1 MSKNKTPQAIRGTQ
15 DIFGPEAEAFAF
27 VVETFERVR
36 KLYRFRRVEMPVFE
50 KTEVF
55 ARSIGETTDIV
66 SKEMYSFDD
75 RGGDSLTLRPEFT
88 AGIAR
93 AYLTNG
99 WQQHAPLKVGTHGP
113 LFRYERPQKGRYR
126 QFHQID
132 AEIIG
137 AAEPQADVELLAM
150 ADQLLKELGIEGV
163 TLHLNTLGDGDSREA
178 WRAALI
184 EYFSAVKDELSED
197 SQERLEKNPLRILDS
212 KDRRDRKFVAD
223 APKID
228 AFLSDEATALFDA
241 VTSGLDAAGV
251 KWVRAESLVRGLDY
265 YRHTAFEFIPDE
277 GSAAADAL
285 GSQSTILGGGRYDGL
300 MESLGGAPTP
310 AVGWA
315 AGIERLAMLVGEEK
329 LDLLRPET
337 LIVLPDGPSA
347 IAKATALTAFIRRR
361 LPELV
366 EKIDALR
373 WQRNFQIEDASSEGI
388 IADTDGD
395 YEFSGAFELAF
406 KHNQRKQFD
415 KAKRDGA
422 SVIVTVRDDGTT
434 SERSML
440 VSSSRT
446 ETDFAKGALGMHA
459 LWSLIEMELQGEEY
473 SLVNNRQIKL
483 P

>member
-1 MSKNKTPQAIRGTQ
+1 MSKNSQPKTPQAIRGTQ
-15 DIFGPEAEAFAF
+15 DIFGPDAEAFAF

-36 KLYRFRRVEMPVFE
+36 KLYRFRRIEMPVFE

-55 ARSIGETTDIV
+55 ARSLGETTDVV

-75 RGGDSLTLRPEFT
+75 RGGESLTLRPEFT

-126 QFHQID
+126 QFHQLD

-184 EYFSAVKDELSED
+184 DYFSAVKDELSED

-212 KDRRDRKFVAD
+212 KDRRDQRFLAD

-228 AFLSDEATALFDA
+228 AFLSDDARAFFEA

-251 KWVRAESLVRGLDY
+251 QWVRAENLVRGLDY
-265 YRHTAFEFIPDE
+265 YRHTAFEFIPDQ
-277 GSAAADAL
+277 GSAAAEAL

-300 MESLGGAPTP
+300 MESLGGPATP

-315 AGIERLAMLVGEEK
+315 AGIERLAMLVGDRSE
-329 LDLLRPET
+329 P
-337 LIVLPDGPSA
+337 
-347 IAKATALTAFIRRR
+347 R
-361 LPELV
+361 LEAMVLV
-366 EKIDALR
+366 ENDAGMSAAFQLLAQLR
-373 WQRNFQIEDASSEGI
+373 AGGI
-388 IADTDGD
+388 VADIMATGSPKKR
-395 YEFSGAFELAF
+395 Y
-406 KHNQRKQFD
+406 D
-415 KAKRDGA
+415 KAVKQQPQHILRVDERGYHGI
-422 SVIVTVRDDGTT
+422 SGEGDTSRIVKAVNAAPT
-434 SERSML
+434 SP
-440 VSSSRT
+440 RT
-446 ETDFAKGALGMHA
+446 
-459 LWSLIEMELQGEEY
+459 
-473 SLVNNRQIKL
+473 
-483 P
+483 

>member
-1 MSKNKTPQAIRGTQ
+1 MSKNTPKAIRGTQ
-15 DIFGPEAEAFAF
+15 DIFGADAETFAH

-55 ARSIGETTDIV
+55 SRAIGETTDVV
-66 SKEMYSFDD
+66 SKEMYSFED
-75 RGGDSLTLRPEFT
+75 RGEDSLTLRPEFT

-99 WQQHAPLKVGTHGP
+99 WQQHAPLKVVTHGP

-163 TLHLNTLGDGDSREA
+163 TLHLNTLGDAESRDA
-178 WRAALI
+178 WRAGLI
-184 EYFSAVKDELSED
+184 EYFSKVRGDLSED

-212 KDRRDRKFVAD
+212 KDPRDRAFVAD

-228 AFLSDEATALFDA
+228 QFLSDDALAFFES

-251 KWVRAESLVRGLDY
+251 KWQRAESLVRGLDY

-285 GSQSTILGGGRYDGL
+285 GAQSTVLGGGRYDGL
-300 MESLGGAPTP
+300 MESLGGPATP

-315 AGIERLAMLVGEEK
+315 AGIERLAMLVGELDAEPVEMAVIPLVAEAEVKAIEVAQTLRLTKFSTQIFSRGNMKKRFNRADQAGARAAIIIGENEIASGLLQFKDLKTGEQAGLSINEIIEK
-329 LDLLRPET
+329 GWDLRFEEDLDTLGDEIDTLEEEVRALSDPE
-337 LIVLPDGPSA
+337 
-347 IAKATALTAFIRRR
+347 
-361 LPELV
+361 
-366 EKIDALR
+366 
-373 WQRNFQIEDASSEGI
+373 
-388 IADTDGD
+388 
-395 YEFSGAFELAF
+395 
-406 KHNQRKQFD
+406 
-415 KAKRDGA
+415 
-422 SVIVTVRDDGTT
+422 
-434 SERSML
+434 
-440 VSSSRT
+440 
-446 ETDFAKGALGMHA
+446 
-459 LWSLIEMELQGEEY
+459 
-473 SLVNNRQIKL
+473 
-483 P
+483 

>member
-1 MSKNKTPQAIRGTQ
+1 MRKGFLAPNRSGMSKNTPKAIRGTQ
-15 DIFGPEAEAFAF
+15 DIFGPDAEAFAY

-36 KLYRFRRVEMPVFE
+36 KLYRFRRIEMPVFE

-55 ARSIGETTDIV
+55 ARSLGETTDVV
-66 SKEMYSFDD
+66 SKEMYSFED

-93 AYLTNG
+93 AFLTNG

-163 TLHLNTLGDGDSREA
+163 TLHLNTLGDGESREA

-184 EYFSAVKDELSED
+184 DYFRGVKDQLSED

-212 KDRRDRKFVAD
+212 KDRRDQPFLPD

-228 AFLSDEATALFDA
+228 AFLSDEARAFFEA

-251 KWVRAESLVRGLDY
+251 KWVRAENLVRGLDY
-265 YRHTAFEFIPDE
+265 YRHTAFEFIPEE

-285 GSQSTILGGGRYDGL
+285 GAQSTVLGGGRYDGL
-300 MESLGGAPTP
+300 IENLGGAPTP

-315 AGIERLAMLVGEEK
+315 AGIERLAMLVGELEAEN
-329 LDLLRPET
+329 LDVAIIPMGDAALALSQSLAAELRAAHYSVEILAT
-337 LIVLPDGPSA
+337 GKAKKRMARANEAGAAAALVIGDDE
-347 IAKATALTAFIRRR
+347 IAEGTVQFKDMQSGAQS
-361 LPELV
+361 ELS
-366 EKIDALR
+366 R
-373 WQRNFQIEDASSEGI
+373 EGI
-388 IADTDGD
+388 L
-395 YEFSGAFELAF
+395 EPL
-406 KHNQRKQFD
+406 
-415 KAKRDGA
+415 
-422 SVIVTVRDDGTT
+422 
-434 SERSML
+434 
-440 VSSSRT
+440 
-446 ETDFAKGALGMHA
+446 
-459 LWSLIEMELQGEEY
+459 MELTTARDMAFLDDEIA
-473 SLVNNRQIKL
+473 SLADL
-483 P
+483 ADE